1 MGFVAFK
8 ERERTPL
15 LLPVDTNFPV
25 AMTPSLS
32 LLLFVALF
40 WTLPATTAVLAY
52 RRHDSSVEKLMDSIR
67 RSVEPMLSTP
77 RTEEV
82 KA

>member
-1 MGFVAFK
+1 
-8 ERERTPL
+8 
-15 LLPVDTNFPV
+15 
-25 AMTPSLS
+25 MTPSLT
-32 LLLFVALF
+32 LILFVALF

-52 RRHDSSVEKLMDSIR
+52 RRHDSSMEKLMNSIR
-67 RSVEPMLSTP
+67 RSVAPMPSAP